1 MPACAVA
8 VRSPG
13 SCSTSAPSRVSTST
27 SPARAGGTPT
37 PMALP
42 PPHGTT
48 GTPASAACATTAAT
62 SSTLPGS
69 TAASGVRPSIT

>member
-1 MPACAVA
+1 MED
-8 VRSPG
+8 
-13 SCSTSAPSRVSTST
+13 
-27 SPARAGGTPT
+27 AGGAPT

-42 PPHGTT
+42 PPQGTI
-48 GTPASAACATTAAT
+48 GTPVSMACATMAAT